1 LLNFFR
7 FIILHHKKLG
17 ANIKMK
23 IKILLLAVIFLNA
36 CSHKAAPIVNNSK
49 NLYKKG
55 NNYNKDKYSR
65 AIEEVRQENLEQKS
79 DKNIQVVES
88 VQGKQIQVGQG
99 DTLYSISKKYQTPL
113 RDLIDENKLTAPYV
127 LKSGTKISIPK
138 PIYYEVKTG
147 DTLYS
152 IARAHRMNVESLISL
167 NELKAPYQVN
177 SGQLLKINSNEL
189 AKQSEVKVAEN
200 VATSGAAKSDIVKNK
215 DVEEKKPA
223 IVENVI
229 LDKTNRF
236 IWPINGAIISKFGPK
251 TGGLYNDGINIKA
264 KEGAPVKAAEDGVV
278 AYVGNELKGYGNLI
292 ILKHSGGWITA
303 YAHLSKT
310 YVKRGAKVEKSQMIA
325 GVGSSGS
332 VDVSQLYFSLRKG
345 RDAVNPESYLKMQK

>member
-1 LLNFFR
+1 
-7 FIILHHKKLG
+7 
-17 ANIKMK
+17 MK
-23 IKILLLAVIFLNA
+23 IKFLLLAIIFLNA
-36 CSHKAAPIVNNSK
+36 CSHKAAPIINNSK

-55 NNYNKDKYSR
+55 NNYNKDKYAR
-65 AIEEVRQENLEQKS
+65 AVEEVKQK
-79 DKNIQVVES
+79 DLDQKPVDNTKAAES
-88 VQGKQIQVGQG
+88 SQSKQIEVAHG

-127 LKSGTKISIPK
+127 LKSGTKIIIPK
-138 PIYYEVKTG
+138 PSYYEVKAG

-152 IARAHRMNVESLISL
+152 VARAHQMNVETLVAL

-177 SGQLLKINSNEL
+177 LGQLLKINNNEVT
-189 AKQSEVKVAEN
+189 KQEKIKAVASVAVSASAPVVVKSAVVENKEVA
-200 VATSGAAKSDIVKNK
+200 
-215 DVEEKKPA
+215 EKKPS
-223 IVENVI
+223 IVESI
-229 LDKTNRF
+229 LPDKTNRF
-236 IWPINGAIISKFGPK
+236 AWPINGAIISKFGPK

-310 YVKRGAKVEKSQMIA
+310 HVKRGAKVEKSQMIA
-325 GVGSSGS
+325 AVGSTGS
-332 VDVSQLYFSLRKG
+332 VDTSQLYFSLRKG
-345 RDAVNPESYLKMQK
+345 RDAVNPESYLKVLR